1 MKNYKTLEEL
11 NQDYT
16 VIRTQ
21 NEASSKH
28 NNLDV
33 TDIYVNDWGLLQYG
47 IYFNKF
53 DNVYNV
59 VSMTSGNKKYNITAY
74 ELDSFIMDELNKQLE
89 LFVNAG
95 RL

>member
-1 MKNYKTLEEL
+1 MKTYKTLEEL

-16 VIRTQ
+16 VVRTY

-28 NNLDV
+28 NDLDV

-59 VSMTSGNKKYNITAY
+59 VSMTTGNKKYNITAH
-74 ELDSFIMDELNKQLE
+74 ELDNFIMDELNKQLE
-89 LFVNAG
+89 LFINTG

>member
-11 NQDYT
+11 NLDYT
-16 VIRTQ
+16 VVRTQ

-28 NNLDV
+28 NDLDV
-33 TDIYVNDWGLLQYG
+33 TDIYVNDWCLLQYG

-53 DNVYNV
+53 DNMYNV
-59 VSMTSGNKKYNITAY
+59 VSMTSGNKKYNITDH

-89 LFVNAG
+89 LFIKAG